1 MAFPGAKSATDRPA
15 ADAPATPAPG
25 AQQQDTPPLV
35 PAEQGQ
41 SPWWSAPAGKPFGI
55 PDFAH
60 EFLARVAAFASAGN
74 TTSHDRTKAGARC
87 FHSSALDGVGR
98 CTMVTRVPLA
108 SAVNVT
114 VTSVGWS
121 RSVPG

>member
-1 MAFPGAKSATDRPA
+1 MAFPGTRSSTTDRPA

-25 AQQQDTPPLV
+25 AQQQDTPPLA

-60 EFLARVAAFASAGN
+60 EFAALFAFLLPAPQPIAVRVKAR
-74 TTSHDRTKAGARC
+74 R
-87 FHSSALDGVGR
+87 
-98 CTMVTRVPLA
+98 
-108 SAVNVT
+108 
-114 VTSVGWS
+114 
-121 RSVPG
+121 